1 MLDDTLVVSDAVSAE
16 ALTHVAVQIDGIHE
30 THLFLLLGDHLD
42 GGLIDFSIDCNA
54 VAAHRSRPSGLGLGL
69 RLSSR
74 GVQSPVQ
81 IVEALLHLPPQLVC
95 LGDRD

>member
-16 ALTHVAVQIDGIHE
+16 TLTHVAVQIDGIHE

-54 VAAHRSRPSGLGLGL
+54 VAAHRLPAFRLGAGLAAEQPGRSVSG
-69 RLSSR
+69 
-74 GVQSPVQ
+74 P
-81 IVEALLHLPPQLVC
+81 
-95 LGDRD
+95 DR